1 VIRGQVYYGW
11 APIER
16 DLQERRIQQL
26 SDRLRYETIPNKAIT
41 TGKTKGTEEEGAEQ
55 LSPTS
60 LAAPIREPANLGL
73 LALGSPGLSIWR
85 REERNREEGELR

>member
-1 VIRGQVYYGW
+1 MAG
-11 APIER
+11 
-16 DLQERRIQQL
+16 RRL
-26 SDRLRYETIPNKAIT
+26 NVTFKNGEFSSFLTGYAYETIPNKAIT

-55 LSPTS
+55 LSPTPRP
-60 LAAPIREPANLGL
+60 LANLPTWVL